1 LNLNILSPSQ
11 NVSSQL
17 GVFFFNRPKNHLT
30 IWMVISP
37 KNERIMKEMCIAG
50 LGGFLGTC
58 GRYGIGLLM
67 KRLIAT
73 PFPLGTFTVNI
84 VGCLIIGLLYGWVAK
99 TPQLPQAVSLLLITG
114 FCGGFTTFST
124 FSDDWYLLWQQRQ
137 TVLAVVYPVASL
149 VLGLA
154 MVWAGRAL
162 MR

>member
-1 LNLNILSPSQ
+1 
-11 NVSSQL
+11 
-17 GVFFFNRPKNHLT
+17 
-30 IWMVISP
+30 
-37 KNERIMKEMCIAG
+37 
-50 LGGFLGTC
+50 
-58 GRYGIGLLM
+58 
-67 KRLIAT
+67 
-73 PFPLGTFTVNI
+73 
-84 VGCLIIGLLYGWVAK
+84 VAK